1 MKEGV
6 GRLLEGAMSA
16 YALCMCVCVCVSAR
30 YKRLLWLFIR
40 FSGFPLNYGNGFFM
54 HFTFLQ
60 GVWAWQTVSVVV
72 F

>member
-1 MKEGV
+1 MV
-6 GRLLEGAMSA
+6 RRLVQGGNE
-16 YALCMCVCVCVSAR
+16 CVHCVCVCVCISAR

-60 GVWAWQTVSVVV
+60 GVWACQALWAGALSVV